1 MHFAL
6 LSMHLCTRSIFAVG
20 GTTLLMQEV
29 HNLVEQSDILHC
41 RTSAQPAIL
50 YPCSKS
56 LLSEGEIH
64 SLLDVY

>member
-6 LSMHLCTRSIFAVG
+6 LSMHLCTRSIFAG
-20 GTTLLMQEV
+20 GTTLLMHKV
-29 HNLVEQSDILHC
+29 HSLVEQSDILHC

-50 YPCSKS
+50 HPCSKS

>member
-20 GTTLLMQEV
+20 GTTLLMHKV
-29 HNLVEQSDILHC
+29 HNLVEQTDILHC

-56 LLSEGEIH
+56 FLNEGEIH